1 MEVAKNKAGTMYI
14 YVGRFICDYLLPSM
28 TYAGIKQQLMIN
40 SIKKNQ
46 QISITQT
53 NGRRKI

>member
-40 SIKKNQ
+40 SIKKKSAN
-46 QISITQT
+46 INNSD
-53 NGRRKI
+53 